1 MDIPDLQECKIPQQD
16 VHWGV
21 EMLVP
26 THSTDNGSISYES
39 QEVDDG
45 EEHKQN
51 DLNLPAAGKTQK
63 DEFTH

>member
-1 MDIPDLQECKIPQQD
+1 M
-16 VHWGV
+16 

-26 THSTDNGSISYES
+26 THSTDNGSVSHKS

-45 EEHKQN
+45 EQYKQD
-51 DLNLPAAGKTQK
+51 DLNLLAAGKTQK